1 MKDYIQAT
9 GMVLLATPVNDYDRR
24 TVILTKE
31 FGKITAFCR
40 GARRQG
46 SRMMAVTNPFVFGT
60 FKLYAGK
67 DAYNLVDADITHY
80 FEELRSDFE
89 GAYLGMYFL
98 EFSDYCTRENNDD
111 LLMLKLLFQSVRA
124 IIKKNIDNR
133 LVRAVFEIKA
143 VAVNG
148 EYPGIPVG
156 RELLPATIHALN
168 HIVDSDIEHLYT
180 FAVSEEVLKEL
191 SQLAEIYR
199 KRFADRPFKSLEILD
214 SV

>member
-1 MKDYIQAT
+1 MKEYIQLT

-31 FGKITAFCR
+31 RGKITAFCR

-46 SRMMAVTNPFVFGT
+46 SKMMAVTNPFVFGT
-60 FKLYAGK
+60 FKLYEGR
-67 DAYNLVDADITHY
+67 DAYNMIDADITHY

-98 EFSDYCTRENNDD
+98 EFADYCTRENNDD
-111 LLMLKLLFQSVRA
+111 VLMLKLLFQSIRA
-124 IIKKNIDNR
+124 IIKPNINND

-148 EYPGIPVG
+148 EYPGIPTG
-156 RELLPATIHALN
+156 REYLPPTLHALN
-168 HIVDSDIEHLYT
+168 HIIESDIEHLYT
-180 FAVSEEVLKEL
+180 FAVSDEVLKEL
-191 SQLAEIYR
+191 RSLADIYR
-199 KRFADRPFKSLEILD
+199 KRFVDRPLKSLEIID
-214 SV
+214 TV

>member
-1 MKDYIQAT
+1 MKDYIQMT

-31 FGKITAFCR
+31 RGKITAFCR

-46 SRMMAVTNPFVFGT
+46 SKMMAVTNPFAFGT
-60 FKLYAGK
+60 FKLYEGR
-67 DAYNLVDADITHY
+67 DAYNLIDADISHY
-80 FEELRSDFE
+80 FEELRSDFK

-98 EFSDYCTRENNDD
+98 EFTEYCTRENNDD
-111 LLMLKLLFQSVRA
+111 VLMLKLLFQSIRA
-124 IIKKNIDNR
+124 IIKPNINND

-156 RELLPATIHALN
+156 KELLPSTLHALN
-168 HIVDSDIEHLYT
+168 HIIDSDIEHLYT
-180 FAVSEEVLKEL
+180 FAVNDEVLKEL
-191 SQLAEIYR
+191 RSLAETYR
-199 KRFADRPFKSLEILD
+199 KRFVDRPLKSLEIID
-214 SV
+214 TV